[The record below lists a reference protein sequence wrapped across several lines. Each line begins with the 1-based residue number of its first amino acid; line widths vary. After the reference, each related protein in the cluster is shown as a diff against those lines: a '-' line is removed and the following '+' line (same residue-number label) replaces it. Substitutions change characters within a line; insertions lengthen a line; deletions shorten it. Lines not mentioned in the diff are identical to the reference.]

1 VTVES
6 QQDIDGIL
14 NAGRVVARVR
24 DAMLSAVEPGMTTA
38 ELDGVGE
45 ELLARFGAR
54 SAPRI
59 TTADWMLGSFWAHPE
74 RVLDAG
80 ARAATS
86 GFARLP
92 PEVVDRVVA
101 EISRDLASGSWDERY
116 GHLRALDA
124 LDVGLRLVVAT

>member
-1 VTVES
+1 
-6 QQDIDGIL
+6 
-14 NAGRVVARVR
+14 
-24 DAMLSAVEPGMTTA
+24 AMLSAVEPGMTTA

-59 TTADWMLGSFWAHPE
+59 TTAGWMVGSFSAHPE

-92 PEVVDRVVA
+92 REVVDRVVA